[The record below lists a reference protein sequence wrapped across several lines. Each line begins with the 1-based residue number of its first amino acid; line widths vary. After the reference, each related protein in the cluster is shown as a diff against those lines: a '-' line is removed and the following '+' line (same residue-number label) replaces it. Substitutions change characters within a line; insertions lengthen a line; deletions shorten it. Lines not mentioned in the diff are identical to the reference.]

1 MNIKKTIIMLSMAFS
16 ASSLTMYA
24 GPADGP
30 IDDEAVKT
38 YAEMVNMSEI
48 GRPSPAPVKAK
59 FDVLNAGS
67 KIASPRIVLDENSS
81 SWMASPVSFSGVSMP
96 SAFRGVKANVIEGAS
111 FLKPLFAKIARGGK
125 TVRIL
130 QIGDSHVRGNI
141 FPQTII
147 SLSDTNSVFIR
158 NPTML
163 DHLFNLASELDKFT
177 FIVIWISGNLFIGNR
192 FALLFIF

>member
-67 KIASPRIVLDENSS
+67 KIASPRIVLDENSKLDGQ
-81 SWMASPVSFSGVSMP
+81 PGFVQRCFN
-96 SAFRGVKANVIEGAS
+96 AFFVPWRKGQ
-111 FLKPLFAKIARGGK
+111 R
-125 TVRIL
+125 
-130 QIGDSHVRGNI
+130 D
-141 FPQTII
+141 
-147 SLSDTNSVFIR
+147 
-158 NPTML
+158 
-163 DHLFNLASELDKFT
+163 
-177 FIVIWISGNLFIGNR
+177 
-192 FALLFIF
+192 